1 VKLERQHGAR
11 SAVAQGDPLARRSLR
26 GDPHG
31 ARSLR
36 GDPLGR
42 MIVDARSLLLGAAC
56 GAAVV
61 ALALRR
67 RGAGGLPPRGAPRQ
81 AAPVASGS
89 VLAAGKV
96 AVIIGSGS
104 GIGRAAALRCVALG
118 MKLMLADIDEVDAA
132 SVAEECVKAG
142 ASKDDV
148 VVQKCDCRQE
158 KDVRAVQRAAY
169 AKFGAVHLLMNN
181 AAIQSNNRCGPYEHV
196 DRWRTI
202 LDTNLWGVYLGG
214 LAFVQPM
221 IEQVRVRFRVRVS

>member
-1 VKLERQHGAR
+1 MFPKLCQHGAR
-11 SAVAQGDPLARRSLR
+11 RSLC
-26 GDPHG
+26 
-31 ARSLR
+31 
-36 GDPLGR
+36 DPLGG

-89 VLAAGKV
+89 EVLAAGKV

-118 MKLMLADIDEVDAA
+118 MKLVLADIDEVDAA

-148 VVQKCDCRQE
+148 VVQKCDCCP
-158 KDVRAVQRAAY
+158 V
-169 AKFGAVHLLMNN
+169 
-181 AAIQSNNRCGPYEHV
+181 
-196 DRWRTI
+196 
-202 LDTNLWGVYLGG
+202 
-214 LAFVQPM
+214 
-221 IEQVRVRFRVRVS
+221 

>member
-1 VKLERQHGAR
+1 
-11 SAVAQGDPLARRSLR
+11 
-26 GDPHG
+26 
-31 ARSLR
+31 
-36 GDPLGR
+36 

-148 VVQKCDCRQE
+148 VVQKCDCRKE
-158 KDVRAVQRAAY
+158 EDVRAVQRAAY
-169 AKFGAVHLLMNN
+169 AKFADEQRGHPVEQPVRAV
-181 AAIQSNNRCGPYEHV
+181 
-196 DRWRTI
+196 
-202 LDTNLWGVYLGG
+202 
-214 LAFVQPM
+214 
-221 IEQVRVRFRVRVS
+221 

>member
-1 VKLERQHGAR
+1 
-11 SAVAQGDPLARRSLR
+11 
-26 GDPHG
+26 
-31 ARSLR
+31 
-36 GDPLGR
+36 

-104 GIGRAAALRCVALG
+104 GIGRAATLRCVSLG

-148 VVQKCDCRQE
+148 VVQKCDCRKE
-158 KDVRAVQRAAY
+158 EDVRAVQRAAY

-221 IEQVRVRFRVRVS
+221 IEQGEPAVVVNTGSKQGITMPPGDTAYNVSKAGVKVLTEALP